1 MMRTTTVLILMA
13 MTALAPAFAGPSAG
27 EQEKQPDA
35 AAKRE
40 ELEATLVDFK
50 GTVDVK
56 RPEDKDWVAAAR
68 NMKLKKGSELC
79 TSVASTAS
87 LLLTGNV
94 KIDVKPLTQAKL
106 EDLAKL
112 GSDLNADLK
121 LKFGS
126 IEVDIQKGDLRSD
139 MKVSAPNSTTSV
151 SGSNGIVRAPATEG
165 GCRVTLRTTTGTW
178 RHDAAGVDRGIFG
191 ADVADNHG
199 NQLRDFR
206 VLAESHD
213 FIDFFGRNRDELY
226 EGRFAG
232 KAADPNPWSVPF
244 FEYANQGPTS
254 ARVKRASA
262 LPLPPGIP

>member
-1 MMRTTTVLILMA
+1 MMRTATVLVLMA
-13 MTALAPAFAGPSAG
+13 AAAFPQEKAPA
-27 EQEKQPDA
+27 KT
-35 AAKRE
+35 E
-40 ELEATLVDFK
+40 EFEATLVDFK

-68 NMKLKKGSELC
+68 NLKLKKGSEIC

-94 KIDVKPLTQAKL
+94 KVDVKPLTQTKI
-106 EDLAKL
+106 EELAKA
-112 GSDLNADLK
+112 GGEMNADLR

-126 IEVDIQKGDLRSD
+126 IEVDIQKGDLKSD

-151 SGSNGIVRAPATEG
+151 SGSHGIVRAPATEG

-178 RHDAAGVDRGIFG
+178 RHDASQVERDLFG
-191 ADVADNHG
+191 ADVADNYG

-206 VLAESHD
+206 ALADSHD

-226 EGRFAG
+226 QGRFAG
-232 KAADPNPWSVPF
+232 KAGDADPWDVPF
-244 FEYANQGPTS
+244 FEFVNQGPTS
-254 ARVKRASA
+254 SRVKRAST